1 MSYEQELRARVLDD
15 SRSLVSSIER
25 YDYENAYRNAKAAY
39 ENLLLLL
46 EEEMY
51 KGNNND

>member
-1 MSYEQELRARVLDD
+1 MIHERELRARVLED

-25 YDYENAYRNAKAAY
+25 YDYENAYRNAKTIR

>member
-1 MSYEQELRARVLDD
+1 MNEHDLRARVLDD

-25 YDYENAYRNAKAAY
+25 YDYDNAYRNAKAMC

-51 KGNNND
+51 KGTDY

>member
-1 MSYEQELRARVLDD
+1 MNERELRARVLDD

-25 YDYENAYRNAKAAY
+25 YDYENAYRNAKAIC

-51 KGNNND
+51 HGNNND

>member
-1 MSYEQELRARVLDD
+1 MNTQDLHILIELDANDAVK
-15 SRSLVSSIER
+15 SIKR
-25 YDYENAYRNAKAAY
+25 HDYDNAYRNAKAMC

-51 KGNNND
+51 RGNNND